1 MPGFL
6 AIYTILHVVIS
17 LVAIAAG
24 FVVMLQMIQRRESA
38 KWTVLFLAMT
48 ILTSVTGFGF
58 PITRITPGL
67 VFGVISLIA
76 LGLALYA
83 RYIRRSSPKWRA
95 IYIVTALLSQ
105 YLNVV
110 VLIVQ
115 SFQKIPFLKAL
126 APTQS
131 ESPFLATQVA
141 ALILFLFVG
150 VLALFRHSVNSQPL

>member
-58 PITRITPGL
+58 PITGITPGL

-150 VLALFRHSVNSQPL
+150 VLALLRHSVNSQPL

>member
-6 AIYTILHVVIS
+6 AIYTILHVAIS

-24 FVVMLQMIQRRESA
+24 FVVMLQMIQRRESV

-58 PITRITPGL
+58 PASQVTPAHA
-67 VFGVISLIA
+67 FGVISLIA
-76 LGLALYA
+76 LGLAVYG
-83 RYIRRSSPKWRA
+83 RYVRRSSPKWRA

-115 SFQKIPFLKAL
+115 SFQKIPLLKAL

-131 ESPFLATQVA
+131 ESPFLATQVVT
-141 ALILFLFVG
+141 LIIFLFVG
-150 VLALFRHSVNSQPL
+150 VLALLRHSVNSQPL